1 MLEIVKI
8 SKHNYEK
15 HLFLGR
21 RQITIIA
28 EGWNKWGGARGGL
41 ETLEQ
46 KLICGGWVEKML

>member
-8 SKHNYEK
+8 SKHYYEK